1 MRIVIKL
8 IAVLAGTPIDTAMGV
23 RFVEGY
29 GFEVKGY
36 HVSLSPEEQ
45 SLLQVVHPEKLYE
58 IVSGLLGDMKSIG
71 IETVFVYCNSISAA
85 VDMDKLSIA
94 HHLRIITPL
103 HIYVEMGL
111 EYGCL
116 GVLAANNQSTHG
128 IERAIQEKSPLTQ
141 VIGTGMLKLV
151 NAVES
156 GMSPEKIIGTYELP
170 SLLNFYLSA
179 GCEAVILGC
188 THFSYFYEELKRT
201 SPLPL
206 IDPTVRMI
214 EKIRED
220 TCLEA

>member
-1 MRIVIKL
+1 MRTVVEL

-36 HVSLSPEEQ
+36 HVSESPEEQ

-58 IVSGLLGDMKSIG
+58 IVSGLLDDMKSIG

-85 VDMDKLSIA
+85 VDMDRLSET

-103 HIYVEMGL
+103 HIYVEMGM

-128 IERAIQEKSPLTQ
+128 IERAIQEKSPLTE

-156 GMSPEKIIGTYELP
+156 GMSPEMIIGTFELN
-170 SLLNFYLSA
+170 SLLNFYRNA

-188 THFSYFYEELKRT
+188 THFSYFYEELSLV

-206 IDPTVRMI
+206 IDPAVWMI
-214 EKIRED
+214 EKIREGSY
-220 TCLEA
+220 